1 MPGFRPVDPKQSFPE
16 LERRVLAR
24 WRERDVFARSL
35 ANREDAEVWSFYE
48 GPPTANG
55 KPGSHHVLSRVF
67 KDVYPRYRTMRG
79 YRVPRKAGWDC
90 HGLPVELEVEKR
102 LGISSKGEIEEYGI
116 AEFNQRCRESVF
128 EYVEEWN
135 RLTER
140 IGFWIDLDDPYV
152 TLDNEYIES
161 VWWSLRKL
169 WDDERLYE
177 GHKVVPYCPR
187 CGTALS
193 SHEVAL
199 GYEDVS
205 DPSIHVR
212 LEYVPSAAGDRPG
225 GAGREAP
232 GEGSSRTADS
242 DRGAA
247 DDGSAGAEEIGPLQP
262 GDRLLVWTTTPWT
275 LPGNVAVAVG
285 PEIEYV
291 RVRVGDEVLVLAA
304 ELVDR
309 VLGRAG
315 HGSGNDAGSTPDP
328 SGAGAGHEVLDRF
341 PGSDLVGRG
350 YRGPVFA
357 LEDGGPADAFRVLA
371 GDFVT
376 TEDGTGLVHIAPAF
390 GEDDYRVA
398 AENEIFDP
406 TNAHTLYNPVRP
418 DGTFDRRVIG
428 FEGDPVKDP
437 DVTTRLIANL
447 RERGLLFRE
456 QVYEHAYPHCWRC
469 ATPLIYYAKSSWYV
483 ATSQARDD
491 LLANNEQIGWRPEHI
506 KHGRFGK
513 WLESNVD
520 WALSRDRYW
529 GTPLPIWE
537 CAAEGCDGRFCA
549 GSVAELA
556 ARARGEVPDD
566 LHRPH
571 IDAVVL
577 DCEDCGGEMRRVESV
592 IDTWYDSGAMPFAQ
606 FHYPFENEQLFAER
620 FPADFICE
628 AIDQTRGWFYT
639 LLAESTLLFGES
651 SYRNCV
657 CLGLI
662 LDPEGQKMS
671 KSKGNVVEP
680 WEVIEAHGADA
691 FRWYYLT
698 AQQPWSGYR
707 FSVDTVGESVRQFLL
722 TLWNTYSFW
731 VLYANAEGLTPAD
744 FPVRIAHKDLP
755 AAPGR
760 GSEGGSIS
768 DPSALTGAEEAAVY
782 GDLDRWVLSRL
793 QATVA
798 TVREQMDEFDCTA
811 AGRAIAEFVEQ
822 LSNWYVRLSR
832 RRFWDGDRAAFA
844 TLRHCLLETAAMLAP
859 FTPFLADEIHLNLT
873 IGADPGAD
881 GTKTHAIGGE
891 SAHRPPEELSVHLRD
906 FPEPDP
912 ALADPELEAAM
923 EAVRLTVE
931 LGRAARAQ
939 ARVKMRQP
947 LRRAVIVASD
957 AEREA
962 ISARAGLVEAE
973 LNVKQLDFVAEESEL
988 VSYAVK
994 PNYRSLG
1001 PRFGKRMPQVAAAVA
1016 ALDPV
1021 HVAAVMAEGGQV
1033 GIAIDGD
1040 EHALGADEVTLSLQP
1055 LEGYEVEAEAGHAV
1069 ALQLEL
1075 DDELRREGLARE
1087 IVHAVQNA
1095 RKEAGLEIT
1104 DRIELS
1110 LGGDEELLAA
1120 ARAHEDYIVGEV
1132 LATAIAYDA
1141 ADGTT
1146 AKLDGRE
1153 LSISLKRS

>member
-1 MPGFRPVDPKQSFPE
+1 MSGFHPVDPRQSFPE
-16 LERRVLAR
+16 LEERVLAR
-24 WRERDVFARSL
+24 WRERDVFNRSL
-35 ANREDAEVWSFYE
+35 ANREGAEVWSFYE

-55 KPGSHHVLSRVF
+55 RPGSHHVLSRVF
-67 KDVYPRYRTMRG
+67 KDIYPRYRTMRG

-90 HGLPVELEVEKR
+90 HGLPVELEVEKE
-102 LGISSKGEIEEYGI
+102 LGIGSKQEVEEYGI
-116 AEFNQRCRESVF
+116 GKFNERCRASVF

-152 TLDNEYIES
+152 TLEDDYIES

-169 WDDERLYE
+169 WDDGRLYE

-199 GYEDVS
+199 GYKDVE
-205 DPSIHVR
+205 DPSIYVR
-212 LEYVPSAAGDRPG
+212 FPLL
-225 GAGREAP
+225 
-232 GEGSSRTADS
+232 GEGGEGGES
-242 DRGAA
+242 
-247 DDGSAGAEEIGPLQP
+247 
-262 GDRLLVWTTTPWT
+262 LLVWTTTPWT
-275 LPGNVAVAVG
+275 LPGNEAVAVAPDVT
-285 PEIEYV
+285 YV
-291 RVRVGDEVLVLAA
+291 RARVKDEVLILA
-304 ELVDR
+304 EPLVER
-309 VLGRAG
+309 VLGEEAQILDTL
-315 HGSGNDAGSTPDP
+315 SGD
-328 SGAGAGHEVLDRF
+328 E
-341 PGSDLVGRG
+341 LVGRS
-350 YRGPVFA
+350 YSGPVFA
-357 LEDGGPADAFRVLA
+357 LSDREPGAFPVIA

-398 AENEIFDP
+398 GESGLFDP
-406 TNAHTLYNPVRP
+406 TQHGSLYNPVKP
-418 DGTFDRRVIG
+418 DGKFDARVAG
-428 FEGDPVKDP
+428 FEDRFVKDP
-437 DVTTRLIANL
+437 EVTRALIDDLDA
-447 RERGLLFRE
+447 RGLLFRE

-469 ATPLIYYAKSSWYV
+469 GTPLLYYAKSSWYV
-483 ATSQARDD
+483 ATSQAREA
-491 LLANNEQIGWRPEHI
+491 LLANNEEIGWHPEHI

-537 CAAEGCDGRFCA
+537 CSGEGCDGRFCA
-549 GSVAELA
+549 GSVAELRE
-556 ARARGEVPDD
+556 RAKGDVPDD
-566 LHRPH
+566 LHRPY
-571 IDAVVL
+571 IDEVTV
-577 DCEDCGGEMRRVESV
+577 DCEQCGSEMRRVESV

-606 FHYPFENEQLFAER
+606 FHYPFENEELFEER

-639 LLAESTLLFGES
+639 LLAESTLLFDTS

-680 WEVIEAHGADA
+680 WDVIAAHGADA

-731 VLYANAEGLTPAD
+731 VLYANAENLGLDD
-744 FPVRIAHKDLP
+744 FPP
-755 AAPGR
+755 QTR
-760 GSEGGSIS
+760 GSFVANKETKEPR
-768 DPSALTGAEEAAVY
+768 DLD
-782 GDLDRWVLSRL
+782 DLDRWALSRL
-793 QATVA
+793 QATIASV
-798 TVREQMDEFDCTA
+798 TEHMDAFDCTA
-811 AGRAIAEFVEQ
+811 AGREIAEFVED

-844 TLRHCLLETAAMLAP
+844 TLRHCLLEVSALLAP
-859 FTPFLADEIHLNLT
+859 FTPFLADEIHLNL
-873 IGADPGAD
+873 A
-881 GTKTHAIGGE
+881 GGE
-891 SAHRPPEELSVHLRD
+891 AEALGELPDSVHLRD
-906 FPEPDP
+906 FPKPDA
-912 ALADPELEAAM
+912 ALVDTGLETAM

-939 ARVKMRQP
+939 AKAKMRQP
-947 LRRAVIVASD
+947 LRRAVIVAND

-962 ISARAGLVEAE
+962 ISARADLVKAE
-973 LNVKQLDFVAEESEL
+973 LNVKELDFVEEESAL

-1021 HVAAVMAEGGQV
+1021 HVAAVMSEGGEV
-1033 GIAIDGD
+1033 GINIDGD
-1040 EHALGADEVTLSLQP
+1040 EHALGADEFSLSLRP
-1055 LEGYEVEAEAGHAV
+1055 LDGYEVEAEAGHAV

-1075 DDELRREGLARE
+1075 DDELRQEGLARE

-1104 DRIELS
+1104 DRIELN
-1110 LGGDEELLAA
+1110 LGGDEELLDA
-1120 ARAHEDYIVGEV
+1120 AREHQPYIAGEV
-1132 LATAIAYDA
+1132 LATAVDYDA
-1141 ADGTT
+1141 SDGVT

-1153 LSISLKRS
+1153 LRISLS

>member
-1 MPGFRPVDPKQSFPE
+1 MPGFRPVDPKQSFPA
-16 LERRVLAR
+16 LEERVLAR
-24 WRERDVFARSL
+24 WRERDVFDRSL
-35 ANREDAEVWSFYE
+35 ANREGADVWSFYE

-55 KPGSHHVLSRVF
+55 RPGSHHVFSRVF

-79 YRVPRKAGWDC
+79 YRVPRKGGWDC
-90 HGLPVELEVEKR
+90 HGLPVELEVEKQ
-102 LGISSKGEIEEYGI
+102 LGISSKQEIEEYGI

-140 IGFWIDLDDPYV
+140 IGFWVDLDDPYV
-152 TLDNEYIES
+152 TLENDYIES
-161 VWWSLRKL
+161 VWWSLGRL
-169 WDDERLYE
+169 WEKDLLYE

-199 GYEDVS
+199 GYQDVE
-205 DPSIHVR
+205 DPSIYVR
-212 LEYVPSAAGDRPG
+212 FPLLAGDG
-225 GAGREAP
+225 GEAGE
-232 GEGSSRTADS
+232 S
-242 DRGAA
+242 
-247 DDGSAGAEEIGPLQP
+247 
-262 GDRLLVWTTTPWT
+262 LLVWTTTPWT
-275 LPGNVAVAVG
+275 LPGNEAVAVAPDVA
-285 PEIEYV
+285 YV
-291 RVRVGDEVLVLAA
+291 RARVDGEALILAEPLV
-304 ELVDR
+304 EK
-309 VLGRAG
+309 VLGE
-315 HGSGNDAGSTPDP
+315 
-328 SGAGAGHEVLDRF
+328 GAEIVDRF
-341 PGSDLVGRG
+341 PGRDLVGRR
-350 YRGPVFA
+350 YKGPVLA
-357 LEDGGPADAFRVLA
+357 LGDREPGAFPVVA

-390 GEDDYRVA
+390 GEDDYAVA
-398 AENEIFDP
+398 AENGIFDP
-406 TNAHTLYNPVRP
+406 TDHGSLYNPVRP
-418 DGTFDRRVIG
+418 DGRFEDRVVG
-428 FEGDPVKDP
+428 FGGRFVKDP
-437 DVTTRLIANL
+437 EVTGELIADL
-447 RERGLLFRE
+447 DARGLLFRE

-469 ATPLIYYAKSSWYV
+469 GTPLLYYAKSSWYV
-483 ATSQARDD
+483 ATSGAREQ
-491 LLANNEQIGWRPEHI
+491 LLANNERIGWHPEHI

-513 WLESNVD
+513 WLENNVD

-537 CAAEGCDGRFCA
+537 CGGEDCDGRFCA
-549 GSVAELA
+549 GSVAELRE
-556 ARARGEVPDD
+556 RAGGAVPED
-566 LHRPH
+566 LHRPY
-571 IDAVVL
+571 IDEVTVKC
-577 DCEDCGGEMRRVESV
+577 DRCEGEMRRVESV

-606 FHYPFENEQLFAER
+606 FHYPFENEELFEER

-639 LLAESTLLFGES
+639 LLAESTLLFDTS

-671 KSKGNVVEP
+671 KSRGNVVEP
-680 WEVIEAHGADA
+680 WEVIETHGADA

-731 VLYANAEGLTPAD
+731 VLYANAEDLGPDD
-744 FPVRIAHKDLP
+744 FRG
-755 AAPGR
+755 AP
-760 GSEGGSIS
+760 E
-768 DPSALTGAEEAAVY
+768 PSN
-782 GDLDRWVLSRL
+782 DLDRWALSRL

-798 TVREQMDEFDCTA
+798 SVSERMDDFDCTA
-811 AGRAIAEFVEQ
+811 AGREIAAFVEE

-844 TLRHCLLETAAMLAP
+844 TLRHCLLEAAALLAP
-859 FTPFLADEIHLNLT
+859 FTPFLADEIHLNL
-873 IGADPGAD
+873 A
-881 GTKTHAIGGE
+881 GGE
-891 SAHRPPEELSVHLRD
+891 DEDLGGLPDSVHLRD

-912 ALADPELEAAM
+912 ASADPELEAAM
-923 EAVRLTVE
+923 QAVRLTVE

-939 ARVKMRQP
+939 AKAKVRQP
-947 LRRAVIVASD
+947 LRRAVIVAND
-957 AEREA
+957 AERAA
-962 ISARAGLVEAE
+962 ISASAELVKAE
-973 LNVKQLDFVAEESEL
+973 LNVKELDFVEEESEL

-1001 PRFGKRMPQVAAAVA
+1001 PRFGKRMPQVAAAVE

-1021 HVAAVMAEGGQV
+1021 HVAGVMADGGEV
-1033 GIAIDGD
+1033 GINIDGD
-1040 EHALGADEVTLSLQP
+1040 EHVLGADEVTLSLQP
-1055 LEGYEVEAEAGHAV
+1055 LDGYEVEAEAGHAV

-1095 RKEAGLEIT
+1095 RKAAGLDIT

-1120 ARAHEDYIVGEV
+1120 AREHQPYIAGEV
-1132 LATAIAYDA
+1132 LATAVDYDGA
-1141 ADGTT
+1141 GGVT

-1153 LSISLKRS
+1153 LRIGVSRSAA